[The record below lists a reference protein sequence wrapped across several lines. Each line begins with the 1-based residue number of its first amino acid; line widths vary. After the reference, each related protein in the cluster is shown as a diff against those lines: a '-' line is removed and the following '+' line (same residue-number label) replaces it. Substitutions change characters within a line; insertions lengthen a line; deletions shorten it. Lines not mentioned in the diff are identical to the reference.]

1 MREISAPPASDD
13 ERPFRP
19 TRRFEVVRRIGA
31 GGMGIV
37 YELVDGELG
46 TRVAAKTLQRL
57 SHDDIVRLKQE
68 FRALLGLHH
77 RNLVRLGE
85 LFEDEGRWFFT
96 MELVDGVDLLRWV
109 CGDAPAA
116 GERSTRELSRVAAE
130 VPMPSFATPAPLT
143 VLPPPLPVA
152 YDEGRLRAA
161 LVQIAQALAYLHDA
175 GKVHRDIKPSNIL
188 VDGDGRVVLL
198 DFGVAADVATPPP
211 ANGPVVGTEAF
222 MAPEQLLARSV
233 GPASDCYSVGVLLY
247 RMLTGRLPD
256 PNVRAAIRRVQLGVR
271 LWSPRE
277 LVPEVPRDL
286 DSLCTALLDHD
297 AAGRPTARQV
307 VEWLG
312 ASQPQAIG
320 VGGEAP
326 FVGRAAE
333 LRALEG
339 FFAEVET
346 GGAPVAVF
354 VEGES
359 GVGKSALIA
368 EFARRVPGAR
378 ALSLRGRC
386 YEHESVPYKALDE
399 VIDLLA
405 ATVAELHADGLA
417 LDAAADADLAAELF
431 PALASIGSKQTL
443 LPERRSDPQKRRRS
457 AFAALRRLLARLAS
471 TRPLIVAIDDLQW
484 TDADSVQLLA
494 ELLRGPDAP
503 RLMLLATVRAS
514 GDGAD
519 PTVRAILE
527 RLGDVRRL
535 PLGPLAGAD
544 AVQLVTRLAADAP
557 AATVDVH
564 AIVDAAGGHPL
575 FIDVLVR
582 HRLERRGDGA
592 LRLEDAL
599 RARLAE
605 LPAPARA
612 LVEHVALAGG
622 PLVQEVAAA
631 AAQMDADGFAAAA
644 AQLRA
649 ARLCRTGGA
658 LPSDLIEP
666 YHDRVRETVVLGLD
680 GERRRGA
687 HERLALA
694 FERADGGD
702 AERIATHFREAGQP
716 GRARRYFLDAA
727 TQARH
732 ALAFDRAARLYRL
745 ALELTPGTS
754 ELHASLGD
762 ALAQAGRGAEAA
774 DAFVAAAALARPDEA
789 TELKRLAAD
798 QLLRSGRIDEGLAIL
813 REVFADVGLQMP
825 SSPRRALVSLLAAR
839 ARVRLRGIVFRE
851 RKPSDLSAAELLR
864 IDLCWSAAVGLGIV
878 DNIRGSGF
886 QALNLLLS
894 LRAGEPLR
902 IARALGFEACFS
914 ANGGMGAQKR
924 TARLCAA
931 AEQLAERTGD
941 AYALAW
947 AAAARAVSAVLE
959 GRFSDAPAALALADA
974 RFRDLA
980 GTNWERTS
988 LSRLQITSLVAR
1000 GRFAELQERVPVELA
1015 DALERGDL
1023 FTAVNMRTGLA
1034 NLAWVAADDPAG
1046 ARRVAAE
1053 AMASWSQQ
1061 GFFLQHYFELLAL
1074 SQIDLYEGDGARAL
1088 ARIHEAW
1095 PNLRRSQ
1102 LLRVE
1107 YIRCLTLHLRGR
1119 AAIAAGALD
1128 EAAGAAR
1135 RLEAVG
1141 EHARGR
1147 ALLLRAAIAERQNDR
1162 AGALRTLRSARAH
1175 FDAGDLRGY
1184 LFGAHHVEARLVG
1197 DAAQAAAADA
1207 YFAAE
1212 RVRNP
1217 ESFVR
1222 MMVPGL

>member
-1 MREISAPPASDD
+1 MSDISSAPRASED

-37 YELVDGELG
+37 YELIDSELG
-46 TRVAAKTLQRL
+46 ARVAAKTLQRL
-57 SHDDIVRLKQE
+57 AHDDIVRLKQE
-68 FRALLGLHH
+68 FRALGGLHH

-96 MELVDGVDLLRWV
+96 MELVDGVDVLRWV
-109 CGDAPAA
+109 CGEQVAA
-116 GERSTRELSRVAAE
+116 GELSTRPLARGVA
-130 VPMPSFATPAPLT
+130 PMPLVSTPAPMT
-143 VLPPPLPVA
+143 MLPPPSPVG

-161 LVQIAQALAYLHDA
+161 LAQIAQALAYLHDA

-198 DFGVAADVATPPP
+198 DFGVSADVATPPP
-211 ANGPVVGTEAF
+211 TDGPVVGTEAF
-222 MAPEQLLARSV
+222 MAPEQLVTRSV
-233 GPASDCYSVGVLLY
+233 GPASDCYSVGVLFY
-247 RMLTGRLPD
+247 RLLTGRLPD

-271 LWSPRE
+271 VWTPRE

-297 AAGRPTARQV
+297 AARRPTARQV

-312 ASQPQAIG
+312 ASQPHAIG
-320 VGGEAP
+320 VVDAP
-326 FVGRAAE
+326 FVGRAVE
-333 LRALEG
+333 LRALEALL
-339 FFAEVET
+339 AEVES

-368 EFARRVPGAR
+368 EFIRRVPPTR
-378 ALSLRGRC
+378 ALALRGRC

-405 ATVAELHADGLA
+405 VTVAELNADGLA
-417 LDAAADADLAAELF
+417 LDVMSDADLAAELF
-431 PALASIGSKQTL
+431 PSLASIGSKQTV

-457 AFAALRRLLARLAS
+457 AFAALRRLLGRLAT
-471 TRPLIVAIDDLQW
+471 TRPLIVTIDDLQW

-503 RLMLLATVRAS
+503 RLMLLATVRGS
-514 GDGAD
+514 GDAAD
-519 PTVRAILE
+519 PAVRTLLP

-535 PLGPLAGAD
+535 PLGPLAGDD
-544 AVQLVTRLAADAP
+544 AVALATQLAAAAP
-557 AATVDVH
+557 AAVDLH

-582 HRLERRGDGA
+582 HRLERRGDDA
-592 LRLEDAL
+592 LGLEDAL
-599 RARLAE
+599 RARLVE

-612 LVEHVALAGG
+612 LMELVALAGG
-622 PLVQEVAAA
+622 PLAQEVPAAA
-631 AAQMDADGFAAAA
+631 AELDPDAFATAA

-649 ARLCRTGGA
+649 ARLCRTSGA

-666 YHDRVRETVVLGLD
+666 YHDRVRETVVAALD

-687 HERLALA
+687 HQRLALA
-694 FERADGGD
+694 LERADGAD
-702 AERIATHFREAGQP
+702 AERIAAHFREAGEP
-716 GRARRYFLDAA
+716 WRARRYFLAAA

-754 ELHASLGD
+754 QLHASLGD

-774 DAFVAAAALARPDEA
+774 DAFVAAAALAAPDEA
-789 TELKRLAAD
+789 TELQRLAAD

-813 REVFADVGLQMP
+813 RVVIAAVGLQLP

-839 ARVRLRGIVFRE
+839 ARVRLRGIVFAE
-851 RKPSDLSAAELLR
+851 RKASDLPPGELLR
-864 IDLCWSAAVGLGIV
+864 IDLCWSAAVGLGMV
-878 DNIRGSGF
+878 DNICGSGF

-914 ANGGMGAQKR
+914 ANGGVPARKR
-924 TARLCAA
+924 TERLCAA
-931 AEQLAERTGD
+931 AEALAERTGD

-947 AAAARAVSAVLE
+947 AAAGRAAAAVLE
-959 GRFSDAPAALALADA
+959 GRFCDAPSAIALAES

-988 LSRLQITSLVAR
+988 LSRIHITTLVAR
-1000 GRFAELQERVPVELA
+1000 GRFAELQERVPTELA

-1034 NLAWVAADDPAG
+1034 NLAWLAADDSAG
-1046 ARRVAAE
+1046 ARRVVAE
-1053 AMASWSQQ
+1053 AMASWSQS
-1061 GFFLQHYFELLAL
+1061 GFFMQHYFELLAS
-1074 SQIDLYEGDGARAL
+1074 SQIDLYEGDGRRAL
-1088 ARIHEAW
+1088 GRIHEAW
-1095 PNLRRSQ
+1095 PALRRSQ

-1107 YIRCLTLHLRGR
+1107 YIRCLMLHLRGR

-1141 EHARGR
+1141 DHARGR
-1147 ALLLRAAIAERQNDR
+1147 ALLLRAAIAEQQGDR
-1162 AGALRTLRSARAH
+1162 AGALKALRTARAR
-1175 FDAGDLRGY
+1175 FDATDQRGY

-1197 DAAQAAAADA
+1197 DGALAAATDA

-1212 RVRNP
+1212 RVRRP
-1217 ESFVR
+1217 ASFVR

>member
-1 MREISAPPASDD
+1 MRGMSPASED

-37 YELVDGELG
+37 YELVDHELG
-46 TRVAAKTLQRL
+46 TGVAAKTLQRL

-68 FRALLGLHH
+68 FRALAGLHH

-85 LFEDEGRWFFT
+85 LFEDEGCWFFT
-96 MELVDGVDLLRWV
+96 MELVDGVDVLRWV
-109 CGDAPAA
+109 CGESPPASDA
-116 GERSTRELSRVAAE
+116 STRPLSRVE
-130 VPMPSFATPAPLT
+130 VPIPLPSASAPLT
-143 VLPPPLPVA
+143 ALPPPSPPA
-152 YDEGRLRAA
+152 YDEERLRAA
-161 LVQIAQALAYLHDA
+161 LAQIAQALAYLHDA

-188 VDGDGRVVLL
+188 VDQDGRVVLL
-198 DFGVAADVATPPP
+198 DFGVAADVTSPQP
-211 ANGPVVGTEAF
+211 ADGPVVGTEAF
-222 MAPEQLLARSV
+222 MAPEQLVARSV

-247 RMLTGRLPD
+247 RLLTGRLPD

-277 LVPEVPRDL
+277 LVPAVPRDL

-297 AAGRPTARQV
+297 AAARPTARQV

-312 ASQPQAIG
+312 ASQPRALAIAD
-320 VGGEAP
+320 AP
-326 FVGRAAE
+326 FVGRAVE
-333 LRALEG
+333 LRTLEAL
-339 FFAEVET
+339 FAEVET
-346 GGAPVAVF
+346 SGAPVAVF

-368 EFARRVPGAR
+368 EFARRVPSAR
-378 ALSLRGRC
+378 ALALRGRC

-405 ATVAELHADGLA
+405 VTVAELHADGLLLEGA
-417 LDAAADADLAAELF
+417 PDADLAAELF
-431 PALASIGSKQTL
+431 PALASIGSKQTM
-443 LPERRSDPQKRRRS
+443 LPERRADPQKRRRR
-457 AFAALRRLLARLAS
+457 AFAALRRVVARLAAHK
-471 TRPLIVAIDDLQW
+471 PLIVAIDDLQW
-484 TDADSVQLLA
+484 TDADSMQLLA

-503 RLMLLATVRAS
+503 RFMLLATVRAA
-514 GDGAD
+514 GDDAD
-519 PTVRAILE
+519 ASTRALAE
-527 RLGDVRRL
+527 RLGEVRRL

-544 AVQLVTRLAADAP
+544 AVTLATRLAAEAP
-557 AATVDVH
+557 AHAVDVH

-582 HRLERRGDGA
+582 HRLERRGDGP

-599 RARLAE
+599 RARVAA

-622 PLVQEVAAA
+622 PLLQEVAAHA
-631 AAQMDADGFAAAA
+631 SELDADAFAAAA

-658 LPSDLIEP
+658 LPADLIDS
-666 YHDRVRETVVLGLD
+666 YHDRVRETVVDALD

-687 HERLALA
+687 HERLAMAL
-694 FERADGGD
+694 ERGRRGD

-716 GRARRYFLDAA
+716 GRARRYYVDAA

-754 ELHASLGD
+754 ELHAALGD

-774 DAFVAAAALARPDEA
+774 DAFVAAAALARPEEA
-789 TELKRLAAD
+789 AELKRLAAD
-798 QLLRSGRIDEGLAIL
+798 QLLRSGRIDAGLALL
-813 REVFADVGLQMP
+813 REVFAAVGLQLP
-825 SSPRRALVSLLAAR
+825 KSPRRALASLLLAR

-851 RKPSDLSAAELLR
+851 RKPADLSASELLR

-902 IARALGFEACFS
+902 IARALGYEACFS
-914 ANGGMGAQKR
+914 ANRGVPAHKR

-931 AEQLAERTGD
+931 AEELAERTGD

-947 AAAARAVSAVLE
+947 AAASRATAAVLE
-959 GRFSDAPAALALADA
+959 GRFSDAPSSIALAES

-980 GTNWERTS
+980 GSNWERTS
-988 LSRLQITSLVAR
+988 LSRLHITALVAR
-1000 GRFAELQERVPVELA
+1000 GRFAELQERVPAELA

-1046 ARRVAAE
+1046 ARRVVSE

-1074 SQIDLYEGDGARAL
+1074 SQIDLYEGDGAGAL
-1088 ARIHEAW
+1088 ARIHAAW
-1095 PNLRRSQ
+1095 PDLRHSQ
-1102 LLRVE
+1102 VLRVE
-1107 YIRCLTLHLRGR
+1107 YVRCLMLHLRGR
-1119 AAIAAGALD
+1119 AAVAAGALD
-1128 EAAGAAR
+1128 EAVGAAR

-1147 ALLLRAAIAERQNDR
+1147 ALLLRAAIAERQGDR
-1162 AGALRTLRSARAH
+1162 DSALLALRSARAR
-1175 FDAGDLRGY
+1175 FDAADFRGY

-1197 DAAQAAAADA
+1197 DAAQSAAAGA

-1217 ESFVR
+1217 ASFVR
-1222 MMVPGL
+1222 MMLPGL